1 MPARGIKAL
10 CLLALAL
17 ELELLQFCLLDDE
30 DKVRKTEGGVV
41 LLPLLV

>member
-10 CLLALAL
+10 CLLA
-17 ELELLQFCLLDDE
+17 LELLQFCLLDDE